1 MTPFALLTTVM
12 FLLLAVVGA
21 LVVLTRDPRRQL
33 FVAGIQGLLLAVLF
47 YLLHAPDVA
56 LAEIAVGSV
65 AVPMLVLFALVKL
78 RDPE

>member
-1 MTPFALLTTVM
+1 MSAFGLLTTVL
-12 FLLLAVVGA
+12 FVLVAVVGT

-47 YLLHAPDVA
+47 FALHAPDVA

-65 AVPMLVLFALVKL
+65 ALPMLVLFALVKL
-78 RDPE
+78 REPE

>member
-1 MTPFALLTTVM
+1 MTAFSILVVVV
-12 FLLLAVVGA
+12 FLLVAAVGTA
-21 LVVLTRDPRRQL
+21 VVLTRDPRRQA

-47 YLLHAPDVA
+47 YVLHAPDVA

-78 RDPE
+78 EDPK